1 MSVTVN
7 GECASKL
14 APLRDLLADELSS
27 DRALGLAIA
36 VVREGATI
44 AHLWGGYRD
53 RARTEPW
60 TPDTIVA
67 LFSAGK
73 PLAAAA
79 VLDLLARGL
88 VQLDAPVAQYWPEFA
103 QSGKHRVTVRHVLAH
118 LAGVPAADAAPPG
131 SVFQHDVL
139 VRALEQQVP
148 LWAAGSQLCFHS
160 FTYGL
165 LAGELVRRVSG
176 QPFAQY
182 FRERFA
188 QPLDLNLAFS
198 LTPSEQQRC
207 AEMLLVEDN
216 PLYRMM
222 TDPATP
228 LGRSWRPMQWAA
240 LNSREFRGCDFPSAA
255 GHGSALG
262 LARFYSMMANDGEL
276 AGARAL
282 DAGTVRLALSEQRH
296 EQDLFMGAPVRM
308 GLGFMLANDIFPF
321 LGPASFGQPGLG
333 GVAGVGDR
341 DARLGIGIAPNL
353 LTAGLDAATLVRV
366 LALVRAAL

>member
-1 MSVTVN
+1 VN
-7 GECASKL
+7 GECSSKL
-14 APLRDLLADELSS
+14 APLRDLVADELTTG
-27 DRALGLAIA
+27 RALGLAIA
-36 VVREGATI
+36 VVREGVTI

-53 RARTEPW
+53 KASAEPW
-60 TPDTIVA
+60 TAETIVA

-73 PLAAAA
+73 PLVAAA
-79 VLDLLARGL
+79 VLDLVARGL
-88 VQLDAPVAQYWPEFA
+88 AQLDAPLAQYWPEFA
-103 QSGKHRVTVRHVLAH
+103 QGGKHSVTVRHVLAH
-118 LAGVPAADAAPPG
+118 LAGVPAADSAPPG

-139 VRALEQQVP
+139 VHALEQQVP

-160 FTYGL
+160 FTYGI

-176 QPFAQY
+176 QPFPQY
-182 FRERFA
+182 FRDRFA
-188 QPLDLNLAFS
+188 QPFDLNLAFS
-198 LTPSEQQRC
+198 LTPQEQQRC
-207 AEMLLVEDN
+207 AEIVLVEDN
-216 PLYRMM
+216 ALYRMM
-222 TDPATP
+222 TDPSTA

-282 DAGTVRLALSEQRH
+282 DAEIVRVALSEQRH
-296 EQDLFMGAPVRM
+296 EHDVFMGAPVRM
-308 GLGFMLANDIFPF
+308 GLGFMLANGIFPF
-321 LGPASFGQPGLG
+321 SGPSSFGQPGLG

-353 LTAGLDAATLVRV
+353 LSGGLEAATLGRV
-366 LALVRAAL
+366 LALVREAL